1 MSKLFTLKCRVWFY
15 ALLYCWCIIF
25 CITCTEKQSKVS
37 NSKSKE
43 PTAWRDSLVA
53 HGIKKDFEGV
63 QQWSKKFDWA
73 DISLDSIS
81 MKAVKYTIRGFTFTH
96 KYDEGIKWIQANQ
109 YQLDTLIYHPIS
121 KELYFILGEFYD
133 FADRPFIAIDYYHKY
148 IQAYQQFNLLDEK
161 TIRLAHNYLGLCYF
175 IVGNLRLA
183 SDCFTQEMEWTKKI
197 FGPESDQLASN
208 LNNMSVIKRH
218 LNDTL
223 ASRKSIEKALALRI
237 KIGIKD
243 KNRLG
248 NLYQNLSKAQL
259 LSGQKSQAMNSIKKA
274 INLRNNAPEKD
285 STGLSSDY
293 FALALVQEALDR
305 PDQAKINLKKALF
318 LSENALG
325 KEDDG
330 TVDCFEKLAELYLK
344 TNQLDTANYYIEE
357 VFKSQKYLSQ
367 DTLVESWKNSQRILY
382 ALHLQ
387 NKILNLKNKDILK
400 IKDNLRQILRI
411 LGKTMDQYYTISAI
425 SEITKKNLT
434 IIQECVS
441 MSVDLYRKT
450 KDPVYFEYTF
460 NFIENA
466 KALELLVKTLNNFNR
481 LQNVPKDIAQQEY
494 EMNIAINRTKE
505 LFHASAP
512 NTSIKDSLFK
522 VLSQQNNQ
530 LQILQRRIAT
540 NYLRGPLKE
549 RNQYFDLA
557 SIRQEATKHKATIVH
572 IFSTPSQYY
581 ILGIDDSNTP
591 ITNTFARDSVDKL
604 IHIWRKSIEDSGIRG
619 IAVEGNFSQPY
630 LLHKILFPSK
640 NPTTRSLII
649 FPSNAWFLVPF
660 DALNLQLN
668 LNPSGYYIH
677 KYTIQL
683 GYSLSQHKL
692 LSSEPQK
699 ISSPSIFAMAPSAK
713 ETSQLT
719 YVGESLQFSKLAN
732 SQREID
738 ALIDIFGSEA
748 IKNTSK
754 NIDLIGNKL
763 TILHL
768 AAHAKAFK
776 NDPESSFL
784 LLKNDKNE
792 FYPLKAKDIY
802 NKIIPSELTV
812 LSACETGTGSMD
824 QVEGCLSLSRAF
836 FFAGSKSVASSLWQ
850 INDAQSAKLI
860 ETFYRHLRAGM
871 NKYEALRQA
880 KLDYISD
887 ARVMHKSPYYWA
899 SLSLYGDGAA
909 IAGPSRSKAW
919 IWLFAI
925 GGFAILTLILWR
937 LFKQLSQE

>member
-1 MSKLFTLKCRVWFY
+1 MSKLFTLKCRVWVY
-15 ALLYCWCIIF
+15 ALLYCWCSIF

-53 HGIKKDFEGV
+53 NGIKKDFEKV
-63 QQWSKKFDWA
+63 QLWNKKFDWSQ
-73 DISLDSIS
+73 ILLDSLSI
-81 MKAVKYTIRGFTFTH
+81 KTVKYAIRGFTFTD

-175 IVGNLRLA
+175 RVGNLRLA

-223 ASRKSIEKALALRI
+223 ASRKFIERALELRI
-237 KIGIKD
+237 KKGVKD
-243 KNRLG
+243 QNKLA
-248 NLYQNLSKAQL
+248 NLYENLSKAQL
-259 LSGQKSQAMNSIKKA
+259 LSGQKSQAMSTINKA
-274 INLRNNAPEKD
+274 IRLRSDAPQKD
-285 STGLSSDY
+285 TAAFANSY

-305 PDQAKINLKKALF
+305 PDQAKITLKKALF
-318 LSENALG
+318 FSENALG

-330 TVDCFEKLAELYLK
+330 TIDCLEKLAELSLK
-344 TNQLDTANYYIEE
+344 TNQLDTANFYIEE
-357 VFKSQKYLSQ
+357 VLKSQKYQSQ

-387 NKILNLKNKDILK
+387 NKILNQKNIDVFK
-400 IKDNLRQILRI
+400 IKNNLRQILRI

-434 IIQECVS
+434 VIQECVTVS
-441 MSVDLYRKT
+441 EALFIKT
-450 KDPVYFEYTF
+450 KDPIYFEYTF
-460 NFIENA
+460 NLIENA

-481 LQNVPKDIAQQEY
+481 LENVPKEIAQQEY
-494 EMNIAINRTKE
+494 ELNIAINRTKE
-505 LFHASAP
+505 LFHASDA

-522 VLSQQNNQ
+522 ALTQQNNQ

-549 RNQYFDLA
+549 RKQYFDLA
-557 SIRQEATKHKATIVH
+557 SIRQEAKSHKATIVH
-572 IFSTPSQYY
+572 IFATPNQYY

-591 ITNTFARDSVDKL
+591 FTNTCTRDSIDEM
-604 IHIWRKSIEDSGIRG
+604 IHIWRKNIEDDGIKR
-619 IAVEGNFSQPY
+619 IAGEGSFSEPY
-630 LLHKILFPSK
+630 LLHKILFPTK
-640 NPTTRSLII
+640 NPTTPSLII

-660 DALNLQLN
+660 DALNLQPNLSPSSYYLN
-668 LNPSGYYIH
+668 
-677 KYTIQL
+677 KYTIEL
-683 GYSLSQHKL
+683 GYSLGQHKL

-699 ISSPSIFAMAPSAK
+699 IRTPSIFAMAPSAN
-713 ETSQLT
+713 EAFQLN
-719 YVGESLQFSKLAN
+719 YEGEPIHFSKLPN
-732 SQREID
+732 SQREIK
-738 ALIDIFGSEA
+738 ALNDIFGSNVV
-748 IKNTSK
+748 KMTSK
-754 NIDLIGNKL
+754 NLDAIGNQL

-792 FYPLKAKDIY
+792 YYPLKAKDIY

-812 LSACETGTGSMD
+812 LSACETGAGSME

-887 ARVMHKSPYYWA
+887 ARAIHKSPYYWA

-925 GGFAILTLILWR
+925 GGFAILTLILCR
-937 LFKQLSQE
+937 LFKQISQE